1 MMDDTSN
8 TNPTT
13 RRLEDPVPCTPL
25 TRAQQ
30 VAARGEAG
38 VIGLFLGLLVFVL
51 LLILG
56 ITGEKPMFILS
67 GGVSGGLIGI
77 GLGLLGIREGRR
89 CDLPRHTKM
98 GRWSLGVGVVTV
110 CLGLLTLLP

>member
-77 GLGLLGIREGRR
+77 GILATGLPLLLRRDCTPADPATGGRDDAYDR
-89 CDLPRHTKM
+89 N
-98 GRWSLGVGVVTV
+98 
-110 CLGLLTLLP
+110 LLR